1 MSYGIGG
8 FQGGDA
14 LLAFAAIQQGRMN
27 EEMTESMRV
36 ADLRSQMSGDLAD
49 LKSHLHAGIEHP
61 TELVEVDKEMQA
73 FLEKYGDE
81 PALEDVTSTVRG
93 IQENIHGQVK
103 VYQDQAKPASS
114 DGTGSSEA
122 PGGLFNKTLIKATAA
137 VVSSEA
143 ALSLPISQA
152 PLDYAD
158 ETIKTWISQISEKL
172 DASGTNDQLAM
183 IHIKQLND
191 NINNSSGVVSGIIE
205 SRSNATSSIINN
217 IA

>member
-1 MSYGIGG
+1 MSYGLGG

-27 EEMTESMRV
+27 EEMTESMRL

-61 TELVEVDKEMQA
+61 SELVEVDKEMQA

-103 VYQDQAKPASS
+103 VYQEQAEPASS
-114 DGTGSSEA
+114 DGTASSYQGTGSWI
-122 PGGLFNKTLIKATAA
+122 NKTLIKATAA
-137 VVSSEA
+137 VNREA

-205 SRSNATSSIINN
+205 SRSNAMSSIINN